1 MLPLGL
7 TNWNVHTPLKQQFG
21 LQDDIVYRDPR
32 SSRQSGKCW
41 HSRPSL
47 PPLTTG
53 NKTARDTPDKWKTK
67 QEDKEMISIPL
78 LEEQGYFDVPIQ
90 VAAMRLG
97 LGVTTLKRICRD
109 NNISRWPYRKRKSLG
124 TLIDRTKQVLDD
136 GTGQDNLPK
145 LAALQVLEKQRQIM
159 QSFQNQ
165 DMDDKI
171 KSYRQALFKL
181 DRGRNNPEASANPF

>member
-1 MLPLGL
+1 
-7 TNWNVHTPLKQQFG
+7 
-21 LQDDIVYRDPR
+21 
-32 SSRQSGKCW
+32 
-41 HSRPSL
+41 
-47 PPLTTG
+47 
-53 NKTARDTPDKWKTK
+53 
-67 QEDKEMISIPL
+67 MISIPL

-159 QSFQNQ
+159 QVWLSC
-165 DMDDKI
+165 
-171 KSYRQALFKL
+171 
-181 DRGRNNPEASANPF
+181 